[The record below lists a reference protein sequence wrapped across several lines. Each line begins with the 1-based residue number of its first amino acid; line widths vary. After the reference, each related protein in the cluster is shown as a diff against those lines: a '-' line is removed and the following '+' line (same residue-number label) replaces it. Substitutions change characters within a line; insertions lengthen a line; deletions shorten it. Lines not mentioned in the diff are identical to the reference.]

1 MIATG
6 GKLATKAK
14 PDGGTGTEGHDL
26 ILDEDHLGRMT
37 LGDRLLEREV
47 LEIFVRQN
55 VLMLGRIAD
64 AGPARLAEVAHT
76 LLGSARGIGAW
87 RVAQAAE
94 RLERTSGGDCEESL
108 NRAIADLE
116 AASLEAGAF
125 IVARLGAMAS

>member
-6 GKLATKAK
+6 GKLATKPK

-125 IVARLGAMAS
+125 IVARLGAMAG